1 MNTKKAIE
9 FLDNY
14 AIDQDRNKEVI
25 ELLRRGEAY
34 KQMWEELYE
43 ISSEFNFFP
52 LMDRIKQKH
61 FPKEADH
68 DYPEGGE

>member
-34 KQMWEELYE
+34 RQMWKELYE

-61 FPKEADH
+61 FPKE
-68 DYPEGGE
+68 G